1 MAVIFFFTM
10 KTRTR
15 QEGSHCMRCVGG
27 CDSLTIRRVGLRG
40 VPTDV
45 ALTRKLLR
53 DKTKCDRL
61 THGDGGRFNVGY
73 NND

>member
-1 MAVIFFFTM
+1 M
-10 KTRTR
+10 
-15 QEGSHCMRCVGG
+15 SCVGG
-27 CDSLTIRRVGLRG
+27 CDTLTIRRVGRRG

-53 DKTKCDRL
+53 DNTNVDAL

-73 NND
+73 NDG